1 MALTEVFVLL
11 SWHTFQEICPLE
23 LGKSLPSGVL
33 KNCLQGGD

>member
-1 MALTEVFVLL
+1 MALREVFVLL
-11 SWHTFQEICPLE
+11 SWQTFQEICPLE